1 MLAFLQQNYMP
12 VLIIGGILA
21 IVLFTICIIRKFVR
35 LAIGIAILSVI
46 ILILFTIFWGDG
58 SAYISELASY
68 LAPNHQQQLE
78 EAYAY
83 YKEQDSK
90 DPIINSDAVSDKITD
105 VFDSI
110 KETEQEVTDETVD
123 YVKERVD
130 EWLRQAPIQKTEEAD
145 PG

>member
-12 VLIIGGILA
+12 ALIIGGILA
-21 IVLFTICIIRKFVR
+21 IVLFTICIIRKFIR
-35 LAIGIAILSVI
+35 LAIGIAIMSVLI
-46 ILILFTIFWGDG
+46 PILFTIFWGDG

-68 LAPNHQQQLE
+68 LTPNHQQQLE

-83 YKEQDSK
+83 YKKQDAEN
-90 DPIINSDAVSDKITD
+90 PIIDSDAVSDKITD

-110 KETEQEVTDETVD
+110 KETEQEVKDETVD

-130 EWLRQAPIQKTEEAD
+130 EWLKQTPDQKSAD

>member
-12 VLIIGGILA
+12 ALIIGGILA
-21 IVLFTICIIRKFVR
+21 IVLFTICIIRKFIR
-35 LAIGIAILSVI
+35 LAIGIAIMSVLI
-46 ILILFTIFWGDG
+46 PILFTIFWGDG

-68 LAPNHQQQLE
+68 LTPNHQQQLE

-83 YKEQDSK
+83 YKKQDAE

-110 KETEQEVTDETVD
+110 KETEQEVKDETVD

-130 EWLRQAPIQKTEEAD
+130 EWLKQTPDQKSAD

>member
-12 VLIIGGILA
+12 ALIIGGILA
-21 IVLFTICIIRKFVR
+21 IVLFTICIIRKFIR
-35 LAIGIAILSVI
+35 LAIGIAIMSVLI
-46 ILILFTIFWGDG
+46 PILFTIFWGDG

-68 LAPNHQQQLE
+68 LTPNHQQQLE

-83 YKEQDSK
+83 YKKQDAEN
-90 DPIINSDAVSDKITD
+90 PIIDSDAVSDKITD

-110 KETEQEVTDETVD
+110 KETEQEVKDGTVD

-130 EWLRQAPIQKTEEAD
+130 EWLKQTPDQKSAD

>member
-12 VLIIGGILA
+12 ALIIGGILA
-21 IVLFTICIIRKFVR
+21 IVLFTICIIRKFIR
-35 LAIGIAILSVI
+35 LAIGIAIMSVLI
-46 ILILFTIFWGDG
+46 PILFTIFWGDG

-68 LAPNHQQQLE
+68 LTPNHQQQLE

-83 YKEQDSK
+83 YKKQDAE

-110 KETEQEVTDETVD
+110 KETEQEVKDETVD
-123 YVKERVD
+123 YVKECVD
-130 EWLRQAPIQKTEEAD
+130 EWLKQTPNQKSAD

>member
-12 VLIIGGILA
+12 ALIIGGILA
-21 IVLFTICIIRKFVR
+21 IVLFTICIIRKFIR
-35 LAIGIAILSVI
+35 LAIGIAIMSVLI
-46 ILILFTIFWGDG
+46 PILFTIFWGDG

-68 LAPNHQQQLE
+68 LTPNHQQQLE

-83 YKEQDSK
+83 YKKQDAE

-110 KETEQEVTDETVD
+110 KETEQEVKDETVD

-130 EWLRQAPIQKTEEAD
+130 EWLKQAPDQKSAD

>member
-12 VLIIGGILA
+12 ALIIGGILA
-21 IVLFTICIIRKFVR
+21 IVLFTICIIRKFIR
-35 LAIGIAILSVI
+35 LAIGIAIMSVLI
-46 ILILFTIFWGDG
+46 PILFTIFWGDG

-68 LAPNHQQQLE
+68 LTPNHQQQLE

-83 YKEQDSK
+83 YKKQDAE

-110 KETEQEVTDETVD
+110 KETEQEVKDGTVD

-130 EWLRQAPIQKTEEAD
+130 EWLKQTPDQKSAD

>member
-12 VLIIGGILA
+12 ALIIGGILA
-21 IVLFTICIIRKFVR
+21 IVLFTICIIRKFIR
-35 LAIGIAILSVI
+35 LAIGIAIMSVLI
-46 ILILFTIFWGDG
+46 PILFTIFWGDG

-68 LAPNHQQQLE
+68 LTPNHQQQLE

-83 YKEQDSK
+83 YKKQDAE

-105 VFDSI
+105 VFNSI
-110 KETEQEVTDETVD
+110 KETEQEVKDETVD

-130 EWLRQAPIQKTEEAD
+130 EWLKQTPDQKSAD